1 MELSQKQN
9 TLSQFF
15 ASFLKSSLNFKHFQK
30 KMTFIADVF
39 PKLRS
44 PENMVRSM
52 PKKSRFRGS
61 VEKQQAKCAE
71 TLFKLEGHLP
81 YHIY

>member
-1 MELSQKQN
+1 MELSQKQK
-9 TLSQFF
+9 TLSEFS
-15 ASFLKSSLNFKHFQK
+15 ASFFKSSLNFKHFQK

-39 PKLRS
+39 PTLRT

-52 PKKSRFRGS
+52 PKKFRFRGS
-61 VEKQQAKCAE
+61 VEKQQAKCAQ
-71 TLFKLEGHLP
+71 TLFKLGEHLP